1 MRIRLIALAAL
12 SLAAL
17 CQTIPRTAPIPN
29 DPLEMITGPVQV
41 VDTWDDRQ
49 AALLLL
55 ARARGNESLKSAGR
69 GYDLKVSFTVNSGG
83 QTEYD
88 GDWEMEEI
96 FSPQYG
102 TRWTAKGPAG
112 YTTTQISADNRNYA
126 EGAEGTAG
134 TIPLRL
140 HEARSALFGALPT
153 NGQGDLIRTA
163 TAKYN
168 GVPVTCCLLAGSEHM
183 PTAAPGRR
191 WDENE
196 ECIDP
201 QTRLLQMH
209 SQVPG
214 MYSGYDYTD
223 APKLGD
229 RVLPRNMILT
239 EGGKTVVRVHVESLT
254 EMTSADSN
262 LFVPT
267 AAMKAGRQSVGTT
280 GAQKTFVIPQS
291 SPIPADAII
300 QPVCVFGVIA
310 PSGQLVEAHSV
321 QPGDPNSKAALEF
334 AKSMTFPAANPTAA
348 RPLQRFVF
356 IIEKFVAPR

>member
-1 MRIRLIALAAL
+1 MRIRLIALVAL

-17 CQTIPRTAPIPN
+17 CQTIPRAAPIPS
-29 DPLEMITGPVQV
+29 DPLEMVTGPVQL

-55 ARARGNESLKSAGR
+55 TRARANESLKSAAR
-69 GYDLKVSFTVNSGG
+69 GYDVKVSFTVSSGG

-102 TRWTAKGPAG
+102 TRWNVKGPAG
-112 YTTTQISADNRNYA
+112 FALTEISADNRNYA
-126 EGAEGTAG
+126 EGTAGTTG

-140 HEARSALFGALPT
+140 HEARSALFGALAT
-153 NGQGDLIRTA
+153 NSQDSIRTA

-168 GVPVTCCLLAGSEHM
+168 GVPVTCYLLAGSEHM
-183 PTAAPGRR
+183 PTSAPGRR
-191 WDENE
+191 WDETE
-196 ECIDP
+196 ECIDS
-201 QTRLLQMH
+201 QTRLVQMH

-214 MYSGYDYTD
+214 RYSGYDYTD

-229 RVLPRNMILT
+229 RVLPRTVILT
-239 EGGKTVVRVHVESLT
+239 EGGKVVVRIKVESLT
-254 EMTSADSN
+254 EMTSADPN

-280 GAQKTFVIPQS
+280 GAQKMFVVPQS
-291 SPIPADAII
+291 GPIPADATI
-300 QPVCVFGVIA
+300 QPVCVFGVVG
-310 PSGQLVEAHSV
+310 PSGLLVEAHSL
-321 QPGDPNSKAALEF
+321 QPGDANSKAAMEF
-334 AKSMTFPAANPTAA
+334 AKSMTFPSPNQAAT
-348 RPLQRFVF
+348 RPLQHFVF